1 MDVESHSTSTAG
13 LAPLVPDR
21 RGVLPLAGVVVNA
34 LSRSR
39 SPNREDLDAPLPA
52 SSSSSRF
59 FPPRAALLTAYTAN
73 ANIAAPAR
81 FLAVRGTP
89 STAARSL
96 ALRSSTVTFCG
107 LSFGPNTAVA
117 EFGAFFSFFSAP
129 AGVEFSD
136 SFAAAPPLVAG

>member
-1 MDVESHSTSTAG
+1 M
-13 LAPLVPDR
+13 VPDR

-52 SSSSSRF
+52 SSSSSWFSRF

-129 AGVEFSD
+129 AGAEFSD

>member
-1 MDVESHSTSTAG
+1 M
-13 LAPLVPDR
+13 VPDR